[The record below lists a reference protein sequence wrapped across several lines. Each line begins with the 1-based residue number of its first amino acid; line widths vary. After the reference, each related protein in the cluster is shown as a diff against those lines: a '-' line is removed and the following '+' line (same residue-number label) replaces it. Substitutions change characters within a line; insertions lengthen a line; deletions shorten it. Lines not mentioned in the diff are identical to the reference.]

1 MSTIRVGGRDVR
13 VSLELMSRLK
23 KTPKSQVK
31 TTRDRILKWAGDA
44 GPPKPVARPRDPT
57 PGKAIYRRAPGTRKP
72 FNPIPAHV
80 LFRKHYPIDRG

>member
-44 GPPKPVARPRDPT
+44 TPPKPVTRPRDPT
-57 PGKAIYRRAPGTRKP
+57 PGKAFHRRAPGVRKP
-72 FNPIPAHV
+72 FNSIPAHV
-80 LFRKHYPIDRG
+80 LFRKHHPIDRG